1 MKEAEITIYSQ
12 VRLQFNLHLKSFQ
25 PGSLTLLITVSFE
38 ILGMMSRTFHIQDC
52 SFTYIPNPTSDRWDK
67 RSFSLVKILE
77 SYRVLSEYEL
87 PHANRNWA
95 IYSKITHHTAQV
107 LNFQDEGRCP
117 NRLLFLKALHNA
129 LDDCDEI
136 LTSRDKTEASNG
148 RPLRPEQPSVDSTE
162 ETLRQAKQNRR
173 REVVQDVLRGHVQE
187 VLRLLNEREERPSD
201 TQSLLVPDL
210 PPGSPRTSRYHERI
224 QSPRF
229 EDVDA
234 CGPDEKQHRLMEVYF
249 EVIRKHVVQLAT
261 QTTERRAS
269 FAGPR
274 NFAFRHRGS
283 VGTFSSAA
291 AHSDSGADDIAVTV
305 HASGV
310 DDSRLSMSSLPAN
323 GMTTD
328 ANDDDLEDSPIT
340 TPLADEH
347 VSHDDIWCTLIFRM
361 ICWLMLHDFDKQDV
375 QLSKSELLGSR
386 MPVYIA

>member
-1 MKEAEITIYSQ
+1 MTVLSHG
-12 VRLQFNLHLKSFQ
+12 L
-25 PGSLTLLITVSFE
+25 LTLLMTVSFE
-38 ILGMMSRTFHIQDC
+38 ILGMISRTFHIQDS

-77 SYRVLSEYEL
+77 SYRVLSENEL
-87 PHANRNWA
+87 PHGNRNST
-95 IYSKITHHTAQV
+95 IYYKITDHIAQV
-107 LNFQDEGRCP
+107 LDFQEEGKCP

-136 LTSRDKTEASNG
+136 LTSRSKTEAANG
-148 RPLRPEQPSVDSTE
+148 CQSSSEQPSANLKE
-162 ETLRQAKQNRR
+162 QAFRQAKQTRR
-173 REVVQDVLRGHVQE
+173 REVVQDVLRGHIQE
-187 VLRLLNEREERPSD
+187 VLRLLNERDERPSD
-201 TQSLLVPDL
+201 TQSLHVPDIA
-210 PPGSPRTSRYHERI
+210 PGSPRTSRYHERTHF
-224 QSPRF
+224 PRF

-249 EVIRKHVVQLAT
+249 EVVRKHVVQSAT

-274 NFAFRHRGS
+274 NFAFRRRGS

-291 AHSDSGADDIAVTV
+291 VQSDSGADDIAVTV

-310 DDSRLSMSSLPAN
+310 DDGRLSMSSRPAN
-323 GMTTD
+323 GVAAD
-328 ANDDDLEDSPIT
+328 ANDDDLVDSPT
-340 TPLADEH
+340 TIPLADEP
-347 VSHDDIWCTLIFRM
+347 VSHDDVWCTLVFRM